1 MGVDEG
7 TVKRVAVCV
16 ILLSMPI
23 RSAVFAQV
31 TRANA
36 TGPLAEQPAVRAAL
50 DWFEKNL
57 KWINEEQGRLTE
69 IPAPSFQEEKR
80 AAAVKE
86 LLADEGLKVHSDKIG
101 NVIGELQ
108 GSNEKEIVLVTA
120 HLDTV
125 FPAGTA
131 VKVKHEGE
139 R

>member
-1 MGVDEG
+1 MGLVEG

-31 TRANA
+31 TQLNA
-36 TGPLAEQPAVRAAL
+36 TGPLAEQPSVRAAL
-50 DWFEKNL
+50 DWFEKNA
-57 KWINEEQGRLTE
+57 KWINDEQMRLTE

-86 LLADEGLKVHSDKIG
+86 A
-101 NVIGELQ
+101 
-108 GSNEKEIVLVTA
+108 A
-120 HLDTV
+120 C
-125 FPAGTA
+125 
-131 VKVKHEGE
+131 